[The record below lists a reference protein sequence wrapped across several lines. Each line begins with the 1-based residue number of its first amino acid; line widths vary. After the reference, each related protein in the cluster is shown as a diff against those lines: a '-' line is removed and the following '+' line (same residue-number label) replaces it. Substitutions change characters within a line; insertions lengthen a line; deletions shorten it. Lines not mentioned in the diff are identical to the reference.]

1 MRYEIIT
8 IGLPLPFRLGSVNC
22 YLLEI
27 QDSYIL
33 IDTGGSNNRAGLVRT
48 LERAGCK
55 PGSLKL
61 IILTHG
67 DFDHTGNAKYLRTEY
82 GPKIMMHRD
91 DAGMMEDGDM
101 FVNRKKSNIL
111 IKMVTTTLFGFG
123 RSERCEPD
131 STIEDGYDFAVH
143 GFDAKALHLPGHSRG
158 SIGVLTSDGDL
169 FCGDLLENTKAPAPN
184 ALMDDTVA
192 LEASL
197 EKLRGLA
204 VKTVYPGHG
213 RPFSMD
219 MLA

>member
-1 MRYEIIT
+1 
-8 IGLPLPFRLGSVNC
+8 V
-22 YLLEI
+22 
-27 QDSYIL
+27 
-33 IDTGGSNNRAGLVRT
+33 RA

-82 GPKIMMHRD
+82 GPKIMMHSD
-91 DAGMMEDGDM
+91 DVGMIADGDM
-101 FVNRKKSNIL
+101 FVSREKSNIL
-111 IKMVTTTLFGFG
+111 IKIASRTLFGFG

-131 STIEDGYDFAVH
+131 STIEDGYDFA
-143 GFDAKALHLPGHSRG
+143 GYGLDATALHLPGHSRG

-169 FCGDLLENTKAPAPN
+169 FCGDLLESTRAPAPN

-197 EKLRGLA
+197 DKLRGLA